1 MNVITLKLKESINN
15 TCNSLREE
23 FSKWKNSIL
32 IATIIWFVTTVLQI
46 DRLYFQYDEEPKFLL
61 LVKFSY
67 LIFLVCFVKFFSY
80 AKRKISDED
89 PEFVRGWQIF
99 KVYFSILL
107 FILLLVWPGTWQ
119 WDDLWILLAIDYYN
133 NFQPWQHIFSG
144 YFHDIF
150 LQILPFPAGII
161 LIRNFI
167 NAICVAFFIVKAEK
181 LFGIGKTKNNILDYI
196 IKLIPFLLPP
206 VLMYQLSGYRIGQ
219 YVYLELVLLIML
231 IAAIKEYKKLS
242 IPYLSLLV
250 LLCVICSCWRT
261 ESFVYILLT
270 CISFFFISRN
280 VISNKR
286 KIISSVV
293 LIVGFTVCNYAQ
305 QKELGN
311 SNYEIISLSTPC
323 AELIRKADKEKD
335 KELLDILN
343 RVVSVET
350 ILQTKEDGTS
360 LYWQEKLIQKGYTKK
375 DYHNFLKAFVKLS
388 ARHPWTVINERWG
401 MFVHA
406 ISKGGMGAIPNS
418 YYIFENN
425 ANKAAKLALTKNW
438 FAYKPPF
445 KKIRRKVVNA
455 LSFTKVHSDKS
466 IMLRNF
472 VYGGTVPILCLTIAL
487 FTFLLQKKWY
497 YLILT
502 LAVYL
507 KIGIVI
513 LTEPSPWF
521 MYHLSFYFLGYTL
534 LVYTILYKHFKTG
547 ICPSFFKKRLLRR
560 S

>member
-1 MNVITLKLKESINN
+1 MFNKKYLRTQLYTNN
-15 TCNSLREE
+15 TN
-23 FSKWKNSIL
+23 K
-32 IATIIWFVTTVLQI
+32 
-46 DRLYFQYDEEPKFLL
+46 
-61 LVKFSY
+61 
-67 LIFLVCFVKFFSY
+67 
-80 AKRKISDED
+80 
-89 PEFVRGWQIF
+89 
-99 KVYFSILL
+99 
-107 FILLLVWPGTWQ
+107 
-119 WDDLWILLAIDYYN
+119 
-133 NFQPWQHIFSG
+133 
-144 YFHDIF
+144 
-150 LQILPFPAGII
+150 
-161 LIRNFI
+161 
-167 NAICVAFFIVKAEK
+167 
-181 LFGIGKTKNNILDYI
+181 
-196 IKLIPFLLPP
+196 
-206 VLMYQLSGYRIGQ
+206 
-219 YVYLELVLLIML
+219 
-231 IAAIKEYKKLS
+231 
-242 IPYLSLLV
+242 
-250 LLCVICSCWRT
+250 
-261 ESFVYILLT
+261 
-270 CISFFFISRN
+270 
-280 VISNKR
+280 ISNKR

-343 RVVSVET
+343 KVVSVET
-350 ILQTKEDGTS
+350 ILQTKADGTS
-360 LYWQEKLIQKGYTKK
+360 LFWDGKLIQKGYTKE

-406 ISKGGMGAIPNS
+406 ISKGGMGAIPDS

-425 ANKAAKLALTKNW
+425 ANKAAKYALAQNW

-521 MYHLSFYFLGYTL
+521 MYYLSFYFLGYTL
-534 LVYTILYKHFKTG
+534 LVYTILYKHFKMG
-547 ICPSFFKKRLLRR
+547 ICPSFFKKLLLRR